1 MAPCDELPS
10 KCLRLLKPKGG
21 EEAEKE
27 TTWKDKP
34 LRCMYYRQIEK
45 VADIEKT
52 FQNRVV

>member
-52 FQNRVV
+52 YQNRVV